1 MNKPII
7 DPSTLSEQQRE
18 EIRGKYNARADI
30 IQDYEDIDRAST
42 LTIVTDLFEA
52 LFGSEFFKKGYVKY

>member
-7 DPSTLSEQQRE
+7 DTATLSEEQRE
-18 EIRGKYNARADI
+18 AIRNKYNARANI
-30 IQDYEDIDRAST
+30 IQDYEEIDRAST

-52 LFGSEFFKKGYVKY
+52 LFGSDFFTNQKGD